1 MALPVVN
8 TNEPGVKELIQGS
21 VKEIANTIF
30 AAANV
35 SITAAAKAVTPSIP
49 EMIGDITEDLR
60 AGPVNR
66 FSQGLEKLDKLLQ
79 NFGGDIKDYS
89 AELAKFVDQREAR
102 IDKSE
107 KTIRELRENNVKAEI
122 TSMGEINIL
131 SKFQIGLKEKELKA
145 ADEVIKKE
153 IQNVEKKTKLVQE
166 ENGNTKDRRNSIL
179 KSQNTIIE
187 KEKERTQLL
196 EVLNRTEEEDKR
208 GFFERLGD
216 GINEYVPDGLSDVG
230 SAFTE
235 GLMQPINAVKD
246 LGKMF
251 GSILKF
257 GKNLPKLLKGF
268 AAGLM
273 GALMAMIPY
282 LLIAGAIV
290 IALIALKKGFDLVVD
305 NLDVIKQKL
314 SDFGDAV
321 MAIPGKIA
329 DFFSGI
335 FTKVKNFFIDAI
347 NGVIDLINK
356 FKPGKDI
363 EKIAKDPV
371 PSEADMTPGEQDSAF
386 TAGNLDNTS
395 VAEAQDNA
403 FNVVPNTSDNE
414 GEGFFSKFKN
424 MFKSK
429 PANNEYMP
437 IDKQTQSGGNTIIDN
452 SVKTANQSNTTQSTG
467 LSSRNDDAT
476 IFRTSDV
483 AV

>member
-1 MALPVVN
+1 MA
-8 TNEPGVKELIQGS
+8 
-21 VKEIANTIF
+21 
-30 AAANV
+30 
-35 SITAAAKAVTPSIP
+35 
-49 EMIGDITEDLR
+49 
-60 AGPVNR
+60 
-66 FSQGLEKLDKLLQ
+66 
-79 NFGGDIKDYS
+79 
-89 AELAKFVDQREAR
+89 
-102 IDKSE
+102 
-107 KTIRELRENNVKAEI
+107 
-122 TSMGEINIL
+122 
-131 SKFQIGLKEKELKA
+131 
-145 ADEVIKKE
+145 
-153 IQNVEKKTKLVQE
+153 
-166 ENGNTKDRRNSIL
+166 
-179 KSQNTIIE
+179 
-187 KEKERTQLL
+187 
-196 EVLNRTEEEDKR
+196 
-208 GFFERLGD
+208 
-216 GINEYVPDGLSDVG
+216 
-230 SAFTE
+230 
-235 GLMQPINAVKD
+235 PINAIKD
-246 LGKMF
+246 VGKMF
-251 GSILKF
+251 GSIIKF

-314 SDFGDAV
+314 SDFGDAI

-329 DFFSGI
+329 DFFTGI

-371 PSEADMTPGEQDSAF
+371 PSEADMTPGEQDTAF